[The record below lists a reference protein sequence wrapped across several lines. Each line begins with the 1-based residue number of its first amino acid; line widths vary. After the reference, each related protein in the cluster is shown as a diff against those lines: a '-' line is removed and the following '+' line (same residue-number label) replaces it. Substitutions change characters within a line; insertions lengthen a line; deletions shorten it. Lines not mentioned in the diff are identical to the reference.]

1 MYLKRTRYIDY
12 SCKRIPIT
20 RGAEVPSSKAG
31 MRAVRHIA
39 KPSLAAALGAI
50 RVRPRQLVTDVAVAG
65 SLGFSA
71 DLACQILIERQPFDR
86 QRATSVTVFNAVYVG
101 GCAARHD

>member
-1 MYLKRTRYIDY
+1 
-12 SCKRIPIT
+12 
-20 RGAEVPSSKAG
+20 

>member
-1 MYLKRTRYIDY
+1 
-12 SCKRIPIT
+12 
-20 RGAEVPSSKAG
+20 

-71 DLACQILIERQPFDR
+71 DLDRHLKVEEATAAAAAAAAAETNKKDRSPACSRRTP
-86 QRATSVTVFNAVYVG
+86 SVSLNTAVT
-101 GCAARHD
+101 RRS